1 MSLKTRLFRKGKLLF
16 LRYTS
21 SQPEDGGEA
30 TYTPYR
36 KPPPENRY
44 AMQQDYQDILLI
56 DDDAVVRTMLADLLV
71 PAGFKVRH
79 ARNGIEGLRAVQEH
93 CPFIVITDW
102 VMSAMNGIEFCRA
115 LRNQTLPHYVH
126 VILLTAKSHTQDLIM
141 GLSVGA
147 NDFLTKPF
155 SEGEL
160 SARLQNAL
168 RILELEGR
176 LNDLARRDSL
186 TNALNRRTFHEILDR
201 EWSRAVRYGHPLSCV
216 MMDADHFKRINDRF
230 GHLMGDHVLKA
241 LAETLEGQSRCEDC
255 VCRWGGE
262 EFCILLP
269 ETDEQGAHIWAE
281 RCCSAIA
288 AIEFR
293 SGQHDITVTASFG
306 VAEWCDDMQN
316 PEQLVHCADQALYA
330 AKRAGRNQVASFG
343 SLASQEQALA
353 EYAG

>member
-1 MSLKTRLFRKGKLLF
+1 MN
-16 LRYTS
+16 
-21 SQPEDGGEA
+21 Q
-30 TYTPYR
+30 
-36 KPPPENRY
+36 N
-44 AMQQDYQDILLI
+44 YQDILLI
-56 DDDAVVRTMLADLLV
+56 DDDAVVRTMLSDLLT
-71 PAGFKVRH
+71 PSGFTVRH
-79 ARNGIEGLRAVQEH
+79 ARNGIEGLRSVQEH

-102 VMSAMNGIEFCRA
+102 VMSAMNGIDFCRT
-115 LRNQTLPHYVH
+115 LRSQALPHYVH
-126 VILLTAKSHTQDLIM
+126 VILLTAKSQTEDLIM
-141 GLSVGA
+141 GLSAGA

-155 SEGEL
+155 SHGEL

-186 TNALNRRTFHEILDR
+186 TNVLNRRTFHEVLDR
-201 EWSRAVRYGHPLSCV
+201 EWSRAIRYGSPLSCV
-216 MMDADHFKRINDRF
+216 MMDADHFKKVNDHY

-241 LAETLEGQSRCEDC
+241 LAEALEGQSRCEDC

-269 ETDEQGAHIWAE
+269 ETDEEGAQTWAE

-293 SGQHDITVTASFG
+293 SGQHDIAVTASFG
-306 VAEWCDDMQN
+306 VAERYDDLQT

-330 AKRAGRNQVASFG
+330 AKRAGRNQVVSFG
-343 SLASQEQALA
+343 ALA
-353 EYAG
+353 NADARLVECAG

>member
-1 MSLKTRLFRKGKLLF
+1 MN
-16 LRYTS
+16 
-21 SQPEDGGEA
+21 Q
-30 TYTPYR
+30 
-36 KPPPENRY
+36 N
-44 AMQQDYQDILLI
+44 YQDILLI
-56 DDDAVVRTMLADLLV
+56 DDDAVVRAMLADLLI
-71 PAGFKVRH
+71 PAGFRVRH
-79 ARNGIEGLRAVQEH
+79 ARNGIEGLRSVQEQ

-115 LRNQTLPHYVH
+115 LRSQELPHYVH
-126 VILLTAKSHTQDLIM
+126 VILLTAKSQTQDLIM
-141 GLSVGA
+141 GLKAGA

-155 SEGEL
+155 SHGEL

-186 TNALNRRTFHEILDR
+186 TNALNRRTFHAVLDR
-201 EWSRAVRYGHPLSCV
+201 EWSRADRYGHPLSCV
-216 MMDADHFKRINDRF
+216 MMDADHFKRVNDGY
-230 GHLMGDHVLKA
+230 GHLMGDQVLKT
-241 LAETLEGQSRCEDC
+241 LAQALEGQSRCEDR

-269 ETDEQGAHIWAE
+269 ETDERGAHTWAE
-281 RCCSAIA
+281 RCRSAIE

-306 VAEWCDDMQN
+306 VAQWCDDMQT

-330 AKRAGRNQVASFG
+330 AKRAGRNQVVSFG
-343 SLASQEQALA
+343 SLASQEPLFA
-353 EYAG
+353 ESTG